1 MITLVHR
8 LVPVQR
14 NRITMSNRNPFVP
27 RKTAA
32 LFACGLLASLL
43 PGFAAPCLA
52 QPPSAQPIKI
62 IFDSDMGGD
71 SDDGG
76 TAAMLHAL
84 QNRGEVEVIACIF
97 CTGTGA
103 EYNEFGAGFWD
114 AINHY
119 YNRGDIPIGA
129 NKIPN
134 ENREGGATPIYGFKD
149 VEGIAKN
156 TALYGHKIVSSK
168 ELPSAIE
175 VYRRALANAE
185 DGSVTILTVGETN
198 VIPRL
203 LDSPS
208 DDVSPL
214 TGYQL
219 VAQKCSRI
227 VSMGPPY
234 NWGTP
239 RLHDPLPPH
248 GWGWQMLQKLPPN
261 IPVYASP
268 EGVKVKSGMSL
279 YKTPEHN
286 PVRENYRICNGGT
299 IDAETDHQSMD
310 QCAAYFAVRDAQP
323 GLQKVTAHGSW
334 VLGAGFNTYN
344 VWDPNVDNPMHFKVD
359 IISNSDL
366 GKAIDELMGEL
377 PIAISITSPGR
388 GEVWE
393 AGAKYDIT
401 WTTKGDIPRV
411 SIAYTIDG
419 TEWKKIAES
428 LANTGSYSW
437 TVPKDSSATVR
448 LKVSAIPE
456 AVMKGVSEPL
466 EIKQSTDR

>member
-1 MITLVHR
+1 MQTRHELM
-8 LVPVQR
+8 PQ
-14 NRITMSNRNPFVP
+14 F
-27 RKTAA
+27 AA
-32 LFACGLLASLL
+32 VLLAFGLIASLL
-43 PGFAAPCLA
+43 PGFFAAPCLA
-52 QPPSAQPIKI
+52 QAPAAQPMKI

-71 SDDGG
+71 TDDGG

-134 ENREGGATPIYGFKD
+134 ENREGGAKPVYGFKD
-149 VEGIAKN
+149 VESIAKN

-175 VYRRALANAE
+175 VYRRALAEAE
-185 DGSVTILTVGETN
+185 DGSVTILTVGEVN

-203 LDSPS
+203 LDSPA
-208 DDVSPL
+208 DEVSPL

-219 VAQKCSRI
+219 VARKCSRI

-239 RLHDPLPPH
+239 RLHDPLPPN

-268 EGVKVKSGMSL
+268 EGGQVKSGMSL
-279 YKTPEHN
+279 YKTPVNN
-286 PVRENYRICNGGT
+286 PVRENYRITKDNT
-299 IDAETDHQSMD
+299 IGPSTSHHSMD
-310 QCAAYFAVRDAQP
+310 QCAAYYAVRGAQT
-323 GLQKVTAHGSW
+323 GLQRVTAHGSW

-344 VWDPNVDNPMHFKVD
+344 VWNSNINNPMHFKVD
-359 IISNSDL
+359 AISNSDL

-377 PIAISITSPGR
+377 PIAISITSPR
-388 GEVWE
+388 GGEAWE
-393 AGAKYDIT
+393 AGAKHDIK

-411 SIAYTIDG
+411 SIAYTTDG
-419 TEWKKIAES
+419 AAWKKIADS
-428 LANTGSYSW
+428 LANTGSYTW
-437 TVPKDSSATVR
+437 TVPKDGSATVR

-456 AVMKGVSEPL
+456 AVMKGVSGQI
-466 EIKQSTDR
+466 EIKEPTDR